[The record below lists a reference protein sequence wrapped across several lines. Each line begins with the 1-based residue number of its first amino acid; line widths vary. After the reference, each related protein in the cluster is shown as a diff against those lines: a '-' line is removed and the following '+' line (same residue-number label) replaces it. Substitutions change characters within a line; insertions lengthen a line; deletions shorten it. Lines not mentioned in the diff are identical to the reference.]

1 MDTLTATAGA
11 RRTAG
16 DPRAIAT
23 PTVVAPRTPPDRAR
37 ATRAPTVRARR
48 TTMAEARLIRM
59 RMAAALRLNTDKV
72 RLTPMFMV
80 APLLAR
86 TARARTTPALT
97 APTVTIRPLLRTT
110 THQDAT
116 TAVAWQP
123 APPSRAPQLRVPRLA
138 RLQPQPTLPRL
149 LRTLTMPAT
158 VPAQLAARQ
167 RRPLIRWAR
176 SLRAYLRAASLPLS
190 RARPTTCVAIA
201 GSVRPTAQTA
211 STTAWYL
218 LPEAASYLFSS
229 PGKFFV
235 PTI

>member
-16 DPRAIAT
+16 DPRPTRT
-23 PTVVAPRTPPDRAR
+23 PT
-37 ATRAPTVRARR
+37 
-48 TTMAEARLIRM
+48 
-59 RMAAALRLNTDKV
+59 AAALRLNTDKV

-97 APTVTIRPLLRTT
+97 APTVTIRPLQRTT

-149 LRTLTMPAT
+149 LRTLTMLAT
-158 VPAQLAARQ
+158 VPAQ
-167 RRPLIRWAR
+167 
-176 SLRAYLRAASLPLS
+176 
-190 RARPTTCVAIA
+190 
-201 GSVRPTAQTA
+201 
-211 STTAWYL
+211 
-218 LPEAASYLFSS
+218 
-229 PGKFFV
+229 
-235 PTI
+235 